1 LQNSQILYTFVLR
14 AEIVTIFGRNVVG
27 ISARNTKVY
36 KICELCKAIFSA
48 FYNILQPNFAILL
61 MLVCSF
67 REYTFFFQDKNLVY
81 NGNCLLFLLELRNFE
96 QFLEISSKR
105 SLVIN
110 TSRTELLSLRNRTRK
125 QVLVLPCSSSYP
137 LVLIR

>member
-1 LQNSQILYTFVLR
+1 LQNLQILYTFVLR

-67 REYTFFFQDKNLVY
+67 REYTFFCQDKNLVY